1 MMKSRRKRGWVIHS
15 IRTRFLLISLM
26 IAVITTLASLV
37 ISYYTEIDTI
47 KKTTESYMTQYISFA
62 DRRFNDM
69 LEEARK
75 ISLAVAT
82 EQEIIYPGMDGE
94 KSEASYAGYQQR
106 KQIKSY
112 LNGLMSQKQYIE
124 NMLVVTQDGR
134 IFQANSELMMKKDLQ
149 EPVMKEAQTAQRAG
163 ILYDRKTQEVLYCC
177 PIIRAGK
184 RVAVSM
190 IRLNYE
196 ALTEAYRQE
205 PLQAVRIF
213 IYGPDGNLFYSNAGE
228 QGQEAELLDKIHE
241 QEGTS
246 GYTDWNGERQ
256 YFISYGAGEGKMTTV
271 SLIPYDLLLRDAN
284 RLRSRFLLIGI
295 GAVVLAAAASI
306 YLSGRLCAN
315 LRKLTDSMEEI
326 RKGNLTVHS
335 GVHSQ
340 DEIGTLSIAFN
351 EMMERIRNLLE
362 EVRQKEKLKAEAEQT
377 VLATQIEPHFL
388 YNSIDSIQHV
398 AHMRHEEEIEQVA
411 LALSE
416 LLRSVLSNR
425 NEFITLWE
433 EREYIENYTTI
444 ERFKYRGNFQ
454 LIWDVDEEL
463 WTYRL
468 PKLLL
473 QPVVENAVIHGIAA
487 KENDGIIQ
495 VKAYRQDQDLIV
507 KIMDNGKGMSQEET
521 DRLLNEIRRSDK
533 AGFRRVGL
541 SNVFGRIRL
550 IYGEEYGG
558 TIYSYRS
565 MFTCVELKLPA
576 FPKG

>member
-1 MMKSRRKRGWVIHS
+1 MKNKGKGLWAIHS
-15 IRTRFLLISLM
+15 IRTRFLLITLM
-26 IAVITTLASLV
+26 IAVVTTLVSLA

-62 DRRFNDM
+62 DRRFNEM

-75 ISLAVAT
+75 ISLSVAT

-94 KSEASYAGYQQR
+94 KSDASYAGYQQR

-124 NMLVVTQDGR
+124 NILVVTQDAR
-134 IFQANSELMMKKDLQ
+134 IFQANSGLMMKKDLQ

-163 ILYDRKTQEVLYCC
+163 IRYDRKAQEVLYCC

-213 IYGPDGNLFYSNAGE
+213 IYDPDGNLFYSNTEG
-228 QGQEAELLDKIHE
+228 QGQETELLDKISGK
-241 QEGTS
+241 EGAS

-256 YFISYGAGEGKMTTV
+256 YFISYGAEDGKMTTV
-271 SLIPYDLLLRDAN
+271 SLIPYELLLRDAN
-284 RLRSRFLLIGI
+284 KLRSRFLLIGI
-295 GAVVLAAAASI
+295 GAVLLAAAASI

-326 RKGNLTVHS
+326 RTGNLMVHS
-335 GVHSQ
+335 DVHSQ
-340 DEIGTLSIAFN
+340 DEIGMLSVAFN

-362 EVRQKEKLKAEAEQT
+362 EIRQKEKLKAEAEQT

-495 VKAYRQDQDLIV
+495 VKVYRQEQDIIV